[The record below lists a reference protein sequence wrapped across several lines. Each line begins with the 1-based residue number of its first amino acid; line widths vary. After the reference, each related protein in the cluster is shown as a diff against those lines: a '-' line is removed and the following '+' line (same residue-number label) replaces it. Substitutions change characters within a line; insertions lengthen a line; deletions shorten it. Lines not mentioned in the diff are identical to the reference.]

1 LTASSL
7 GKADAISGSLMLMAK
22 DGNPALQLLL
32 EKDVDVNSRDD
43 EGRM

>member
-1 LTASSL
+1 
-7 GKADAISGSLMLMAK
+7 MLMAK